1 MPSRNVIVFEV
12 PFVAGL
18 ERPRITTRGGRP
30 RQYDTKNN
38 VDRKA
43 LIAEAYRESSEG
55 AYGHVV
61 MAGAR
66 IPVTVRVETF
76 DSLPTSRPKS
86 VESEADTFKPDID
99 NVIKLVLDAL
109 NGVAWS
115 DDAQVTRVIA
125 YKHPRFRGE
134 KPHTEVCVS
143 FERKTHEEEG
153 T

>member
-1 MPSRNVIVFEV
+1 MPNRAVVVFEV

-38 VDRKA
+38 VDRKK
-43 LIAEAYRESSEG
+43 LIADAYRESCMGSF
-55 AYGHVV
+55 GHVV
-61 MAGAR
+61 AAGAHV
-66 IPVTVRVETF
+66 PVTVRVETF
-76 DSLPTSRPKS
+76 DGLPVSRPKS
-86 VESEADTFKPDID
+86 VESEPDTFKPDVD

-134 KPHTEVCVS
+134 TPHTEVCVAY
-143 FERKTHEEEG
+143 EREAHEEEG